1 MNAHPRIPVW
11 QVDAFAAEAFTGNAG
26 FLEDFG
32 HECRSAR
39 SIHRRLGYYR
49 KDGKWKKSDT
59 VTIDV
64 QKGLTLKN
72 YWVVNELDE
81 GQTLA
86 MELSSNRAMVPQLLQ
101 GTPLAEGE
109 KHAFTVKQPD
119 RPSLD

>member
-1 MNAHPRIPVW
+1 MRLPV
-11 QVDAFAAEAFTGNAG
+11 AAEAFTGNAG

-32 HECRSAR
+32 NECRSAR

-49 KDGKWKKSDT
+49 KDNQWRKSDT

-72 YWVVNELDE
+72 HWVVNKLDN

-86 MELSSNRAMVPQLLQ
+86 MELSSNPAMVPQLLK
-101 GTPLAEGE
+101 GKPLAEGS
-109 KHAFTVKQPD
+109 K
-119 RPSLD
+119 